1 MFAAILYH
9 VGVILYMFLST
20 YTGNARVA
28 SIYSQVLLLFAYIVC
43 LLVSE
48 RGLCKRLHKQ
58 HYDK

>member
-1 MFAAILYH
+1 MCRAAKLYH
-9 VGVILYMFLST
+9 VGVIYVPVHIYGQCQS
-20 YTGNARVA
+20 

-43 LLVSE
+43 LLVSV